1 MKALKD
7 VKEFEL
13 VYLVPS
19 KFGLYSI
26 TPLVL
31 CPSSKFQIHPDYNDS
46 HGKVSLSLST
56 GEKIISI
63 FVSKKLFN
71 DGEDGLRVLAF
82 SHPDYSDCIVFA
94 EEESAKQYILR
105 NIASQ
110 EKLAIDDIDKCKKL
124 IREKRKL
131 LVDLKKKRKE
141 FSL

>member
-19 KFGLYSI
+19 KFGTYSI

-31 CPSSKFQIHPDYNDS
+31 CPPPKFQIHPDYTDS

-56 GEKIISI
+56 GKKIISI
-63 FVSKKLFN
+63 FVSENLFN
-71 DGEDGLRVLAF
+71 KGEDGLSVLAF
-82 SHPDYSDCIVFA
+82 SHPDYSDYIVFA

-105 NIASQ
+105 NISRQ
-110 EKLAIDDIDKCKKL
+110 EKQAIDDIDKCKAL
-124 IREKRKL
+124 IRKNRKL
-131 LVDLKKKRKE
+131 LADLKKKRKE